1 MTVRVEKSD
10 FLVAR
15 ALKKTDLKRFTIFFQ
30 RLCNRF
36 YEFVKSLNDIYSF
49 LNSLNF

>member
-30 RLCNRF
+30 RF
-36 YEFVKSLNDIYSF
+36 YEFVKSLNEIYSF
-49 LNSLNF
+49 LIS